1 MNADSTI
8 LQMKYTDVIALLAK
22 TAGISM
28 DAALKTFYGSKV
40 YQQMRKGIS
49 DMHCMSE
56 AYLVE
61 SILQETQQKAAQH
74 E

>member
-1 MNADSTI
+1 
-8 LQMKYTDVIALLAK
+8 MKYTDVVVLLAK

-28 DAALKTFYGSKV
+28 DAALKIFYESLV
-40 YQQMRKGIS
+40 YQQMRKEIS

-61 SILQETQQKAAQH
+61 SILLETQQKAAQL